1 MSAQNSAHFY
11 PKNYNLNP
19 FKPSQTHIQNPKHSV
34 FKGFLRFYE
43 FSSDDVPYYIRIKH
57 RNHCAT
63 WSSVPIQMQL
73 FNIYDFSNQLLKAY
87 GNNQYMVDPT
97 HFAFYTGDINQDEVI
112 DGLDYNDW
120 EDDSNQFAGG
130 YFSSDLNGDGIVDGL
145 DFIYWEQNSNEFI
158 GAVQP

>member
-1 MSAQNSAHFY
+1 M
-11 PKNYNLNP
+11 
-19 FKPSQTHIQNPKHSV
+19 I
-34 FKGFLRFYE
+34 
-43 FSSDDVPYYIRIKH
+43 
-57 RNHCAT
+57 
-63 WSSVPIQMQL
+63 
-73 FNIYDFSNQLLKAY
+73 
-87 GNNQYMVDPT
+87 DPT

-158 GAVQP
+158 GVVQP